1 MSEWGVYSI
10 VNRGSV
16 KVIVTQANLVHRRGQ
31 AYDARNLAQARG
43 EGLDAGKLF
52 LEAQKQ
58 A

>member
-16 KVIVTQANLVHRRGQ
+16 KVIVTQANLVHGRSQ
-31 AYDARNLAQARG
+31 AYDARNLAIAGG
-43 EGLDAGKLF
+43 EGRDAGKLF
-52 LEAQKQ
+52 LEAQEQ

>member
-16 KVIVTQANLVHRRGQ
+16 MVIVTQANLVHGRRQ
-31 AYDARNLAQARG
+31 AYDARNLEIAGG
-43 EGLDAGKLF
+43 EGRDAGRLF
-52 LEAQKQ
+52 LEAQEQ

>member
-16 KVIVTQANLVHRRGQ
+16 KVIVTQANLVQGRRQ
-31 AYDARNLAQARG
+31 AYDARNLAQAGG
-43 EGLDAGKLF
+43 EGRDAGKLS
-52 LEAQKQ
+52 LEAQTQ

>member
-16 KVIVTQANLVHRRGQ
+16 KVIVTQANLVHGRRQ
-31 AYDARNLAQARG
+31 AYDARNLVNARG
-43 EGLDAGKLF
+43 EGRDAGKLF
-52 LEAQKQ
+52 LEAQEQ

>member
-16 KVIVTQANLVHRRGQ
+16 KVIVTQANLVHGRRQ
-31 AYDARNLAQARG
+31 AYDAPNLARARE

-52 LEAQKQ
+52 LEAQEQ

>member
-16 KVIVTQANLVHRRGQ
+16 KVIVTQANLVHGRRQ
-31 AYDARNLAQARG
+31 AYDRRNLALAWG

-52 LEAQKQ
+52 LEAQEQ

>member
-16 KVIVTQANLVHRRGQ
+16 KVIVTQANLVHGRRQ
-31 AYDARNLAQARG
+31 AYDARNLALARG
-43 EGLDAGKLF
+43 EGLNAGKLF
-52 LEAQKQ
+52 VEAQEQ